1 MSFNFP
7 RARQDICLSPKGA
20 PRAVGRKIRSIFE
33 LLRRRRPAV
42 RLGADG
48 QSSPFSDGCR
58 EVVEGLEKQS
68 HLLNARLPT
77 LPGGPP
83 QDDLASLL
91 QAVCAKAK
99 TPEQAAQVL
108 DRVLCDVVKGHHHG
122 MFWGDRMLTLDKA
135 AAFRSDPAFQ
145 AALKHADSSTGANQ
159 YESPDGVAWRYN
171 TLIWA
176 ARTCLGL
183 PGDFV
188 ECGVYRGDMTW
199 MVTQSVDIAGAG
211 KQFYLYDTFAGLDP
225 KYSSPDDFPQSPDF
239 FRFIDR
245 EYRAPDIEAQVRAR
259 FRDKPYIVVTKGVV
273 PDILHQV
280 APDRIAFLHLDMN
293 SPRAETGA
301 LEVLFE
307 RVAVGGII
315 IFDDY
320 GWRQFQK
327 QKETADRFMT
337 AHGNVVLELPTGQ
350 GLVVKR

>member
-1 MSFNFP
+1 M
-7 RARQDICLSPKGA
+7 
-20 PRAVGRKIRSIFE
+20 SIFE
-33 LLRRRRPAV
+33 LLRRRRRPPRRHDPAG
-42 RLGADG
+42 RLPLFNDG
-48 QSSPFSDGCR
+48 FR
-58 EVVEGLEKQS
+58 EVAEGLDNQS
-68 HLLNARLPT
+68 RLLNQRFAEVIAGLENLSRLLEARLSAPSE
-77 LPGGPP
+77 GPR

-91 QAVCAKAK
+91 QAVRAKAK

-108 DRVLCDVVKGHHHG
+108 DRVLRDVVQRHHHG
-122 MFWGDRMLTLDKA
+122 LFWGDRMLTLDKA

-145 AALKHADSSTGANQ
+145 AALKQADSSTGANQ

-199 MVTQSVDIAGAG
+199 MVTQSVDIAGPG
-211 KQFYLYDTFAGLDP
+211 KKFYLYDTFAGLDP